1 MKADIVYNVDC
12 LDFMKDVP
20 EDYFDLIITDPP
32 YGLDIHSNNTS
43 RSVLAAAK
51 DYGKCEWD
59 AEIPTAKHF
68 MEMVRVSKNQV
79 IFGGNYMT
87 DFLHPS
93 SCWIVWDKDNNDND
107 FADCE
112 LAWTSFKGAIRKFK
126 YRWHGMLQENMRL
139 KERRYHPTQKPV
151 ALGRWII
158 ERFGTPEM
166 IVFDP
171 FAGSGS
177 FLLAAKQKGL
187 RFVGCELEPEYCDI
201 INERLKQTQLV
212 EFEEKML
219 L

>member
-1 MKADIVYNVDC
+1 MKTDIVYNMDC

-32 YGLDIHSNNTS
+32 YGIKRNKQSMG
-43 RSVLAAAK
+43 AGGGIAK
-51 DYGKCEWD
+51 SIDYGNYGWD
-59 AEIPTAKHF
+59 DKIPSKKVF
-68 MEMVRVSKNQV
+68 DEMSRVSKNQV

-87 DFLHPS
+87 DFLSQS

-112 LAWTSFKGAIRKFK
+112 LAWTSFEGAVRKFK
-126 YRWHGMLQENMRL
+126 YRWNGMLQENMRL

-158 ERFGTPEM
+158 ERFGTSEM
-166 IVFDP
+166 TVFDP

-187 RFVGCELEPEYCDI
+187 QFVGCELEPEYCDI
-201 INERLKQTQLV
+201 INERLKQTQLEV
-212 EFEEKML
+212 FV
-219 L
+219 